1 MHDKNKRKL
10 ILFCLFIFFLL
21 KIEIIL
27 KIIHFD
33 IAEIIINHYYYLE
46 QYSIHKIYNTHFGKI
61 NFPNVIYY

>member
-1 MHDKNKRKL
+1 MKINI
-10 ILFCLFIFFLL
+10 ILFIYLFFFLL